1 MEIDLLVT
9 ILDLVATF
17 TFAYVGARVAAN
29 KGLDYGGIV
38 LIAAVASLS
47 GGTLRNLF
55 LGQRPH
61 WILHPWIFGTVIL
74 AVLITVIGKQVGPVG
89 RLVISLDSLGLAV
102 AGVSSAQFAITH
114 NAGIVGSIV
123 LGVIGAISGGLFR
136 DLMCQVEP
144 VVLHRETIATA
155 TFSGCTLYALLN
167 YWSVEPWLCAACGA
181 LLIISVREISIKYD
195 LNLPRVGKS
204 R

>member
-1 MEIDLLVT
+1 MDIDLLVT
-9 ILDLVATF
+9 ILDLIATF
-17 TFAYVGARVAAN
+17 TFAFVGARIAAN

-38 LIAAVASLS
+38 LIATVASLS

-61 WILHPWIFGTVIL
+61 WILHPWIFATVVL
-74 AVLITVIGKQVGPVG
+74 AVLITIIGKQVGPVG

-114 NAGIVGSIV
+114 NAGVVGSIV

-136 DLMCQVEP
+136 DLMCQIEP

-155 TFSGCTLYALLN
+155 TFSGCTLYALMS
-167 YWSVEPWLCAACGA
+167 YWNIEPWVCAVCGA
-181 LLIISVREISIKYD
+181 LLVIAVREISIKYD
-195 LNLPRVGKS
+195 LHLPRVKKGK
-204 R
+204 

>member
-1 MEIDLLVT
+1 MDIDLLVT
-9 ILDLVATF
+9 VLDLVATF
-17 TFAYVGARVAAN
+17 TFAFVGARIAAN

-55 LGQRPH
+55 LGQRPP
-61 WILHPWIFGTVIL
+61 WILHPWIFATVVL
-74 AVLITVIGKQVGPVG
+74 AVLITIIGKQTGPVS
-89 RLVISLDSLGLAV
+89 RLVISFDSLGLAV

-114 NAGIVGSIV
+114 NAGVIASIV

-136 DLMCQVEP
+136 DLMCQIEP
-144 VVLHRETIATA
+144 VVLHRETVATA
-155 TFSGCTLYALLN
+155 TLSGCTLYVLLN
-167 YWSVEPWLCAACGA
+167 YWNVEAWVAAICGA
-181 LLIISVREISIKYD
+181 LLIIAVREISIKFD
-195 LNLPRVGKS
+195 INLPRVG

>member
-9 ILDLVATF
+9 ILDLIATF
-17 TFAYVGARVAAN
+17 AFAFVGARLAAN

-38 LIAAVASLS
+38 LIAAIASLA

-61 WILHPWIFGTVIL
+61 WILHPWIFGAVLL
-74 AVLITVIGKQVGPVG
+74 AVLITIIGKQVGPVG
-89 RLVISLDSLGLAV
+89 RLVISLDSFGLAV

-114 NAGIVGSIV
+114 DAGVAGSIV

-155 TFSGCTLYALLN
+155 TFSGCTLYALMS
-167 YWSVEPWLCAACGA
+167 YWNIEPWLCAICGA
-181 LLIISVREISIKYD
+181 LLIIGVREISIKYD
-195 LNLPRVGKS
+195 LHLPRVGKS

>member
-1 MEIDLLVT
+1 VDIDLLVT
-9 ILDLVATF
+9 VLDLVATF
-17 TFAYVGARVAAN
+17 TFAFVGARIAAN

-55 LGQRPH
+55 LGQRPP
-61 WILHPWIFGTVIL
+61 WILHPWIFATVVL
-74 AVLITVIGKQVGPVG
+74 AVLITIIGKQTGPVS
-89 RLVISLDSLGLAV
+89 RLVISFDSLGLAV

-114 NAGIVGSIV
+114 NAGVIASIV

-136 DLMCQVEP
+136 DLMCQIEP
-144 VVLHRETIATA
+144 VVLHRETVATA
-155 TFSGCTLYALLN
+155 TLSGCTLYVLLN
-167 YWSVEPWLCAACGA
+167 YWNVEAWVAAICGA
-181 LLIISVREISIKYD
+181 LLIIAVREISIKFD
-195 LNLPRVGKS
+195 INLPRVG

>member
-1 MEIDLLVT
+1 MDIELLVT
-9 ILDLVATF
+9 VLDLVATF
-17 TFAYVGARVAAN
+17 TFAFVGARIAAN

-74 AVLITVIGKQVGPVG
+74 AVLITIIGKQIGPVS
-89 RLVISLDSLGLAV
+89 RIVVSLDSIGLAV

-114 NAGIVGSIV
+114 NAGVVGSIV

-136 DLMCQVEP
+136 DLLCQVEP

-155 TFSGCTLYALLN
+155 TLAGCTLYALLN
-167 YWSVEPWLCAACGA
+167 YWNIDPWLSAICGA
-181 LLIISVREISIKYD
+181 FVIITVREISIKFD
-195 LNLPRVGKS
+195 INLPRVGKK
-204 R
+204 